1 MYKVIR
7 EDIYFS
13 PSGVETTTCT
23 IVTNVTLDTATR
35 FLESEYREQIDI
47 KENNFPYY
55 EYDKKYIKYDKT
67 YAKLNDCMQ
76 LKVEHVIILQVV
88 EERNDIQ

>member
-13 PSGVETTTCT
+13 QSGVETTTYT
-23 IVTNVTLDTATR
+23 IVTNVTFDTATR